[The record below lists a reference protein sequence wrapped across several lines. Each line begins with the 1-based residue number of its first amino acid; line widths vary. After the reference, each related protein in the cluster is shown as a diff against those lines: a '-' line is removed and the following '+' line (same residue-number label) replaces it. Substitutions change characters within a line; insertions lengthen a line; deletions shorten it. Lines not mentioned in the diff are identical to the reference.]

1 MNKNLFLL
9 KSKIVSQNLCT
20 AGKIALNKHDRYMAN
35 FFSWIMQ
42 YVYCALFICQKAIRL
57 TAYNKRNKP
66 DVISYE
72 NVVAIITVPLK
83 SESRDE

>member
-1 MNKNLFLL
+1 MF
-9 KSKIVSQNLCT
+9 
-20 AGKIALNKHDRYMAN
+20 
-35 FFSWIMQ
+35 
-42 YVYCALFICQKAIRL
+42 YCALFIYQKAIRL
-57 TAYNKRNKP
+57 TAYNKRIKP

>member
-1 MNKNLFLL
+1 MIDIWQISFHG
-9 KSKIVSQNLCT
+9 LCC
-20 AGKIALNKHDRYMAN
+20 M
-35 FFSWIMQ
+35 F
-42 YVYCALFICQKAIRL
+42 YCALFIYQKAIRL
-57 TAYNKRNKP
+57 TAYNKRIKP